1 MSRRRLGSGVPC
13 FDRALTL
20 YILRDNIAR
29 ADALITAA
37 EHLIEELD
45 RGIEE
50 GDEDEDESDDSISRR
65 RNHVAHLIEG
75 TKMAVRAAIC
85 AGDELDKHGA

>member
-1 MSRRRLGSGVPC
+1 VPC

-37 EHLIEELD
+37 EHLLEELD

-50 GDEDEDESDDSISRR
+50 GDEDEGGASISRR

-75 TKMAVRAAIC
+75 AKMAVRAAIC
-85 AGDELDKHGA
+85 AGDELDRHGA